1 MSRAIKRGEGT
12 ALSRVQ
18 YARYVE
24 VLTTLTPDEWTAPT
38 DCPGWSVK
46 DVTAHVLGNLECVAK
61 PREFLRQVREGKRL
75 DPEHPYDGL
84 NAYQVKLYADLTP
97 AELVQRIATI
107 AEPALRMRHRTPWL
121 LRHLVRPTLD
131 VVGRVPMA
139 YVLDV
144 VYTRDTYLHRVDVC
158 RATGREVVLDG
169 VERRIVEDIV
179 AEWAARHGQPYRLR
193 LTGPAGGTYGDG
205 DGDEIVCDAV
215 EFTRLVSGRGRP
227 EGLLATR
234 VQY

>member
-1 MSRAIKRGEGT
+1 VSRPIGRGEGT
-12 ALSRVQ
+12 VLSRVQ
-18 YARYVE
+18 YARLLD
-24 VLTTLTPDEWTAPT
+24 VLTSLSDDEWALPT
-38 DCPGWSVK
+38 ECPGWTVK
-46 DVTAHVLGNLECVAK
+46 DVAAHVLGNLECVLK

-84 NAYQVKLYADLTP
+84 NAYQVRHYAPLSPDGLTRRM
-97 AELVQRIATI
+97 AEI
-107 AEPALRMRHRTPWL
+107 AEPALRMRARTPWL
-121 LRHLVRPTLD
+121 LRHLVRPSLD

-158 RATGREVVLDG
+158 RATGRDIVVDE
-169 VERRIVEDIV
+169 VERRIVEDLV
-179 AEWAARHGQPYRLR
+179 SEWAARHGQPYRLR

-205 DGDEIVCDAV
+205 AGEEIVCDAV
-215 EFTRLVSGRGRP
+215 EFTRFVSGRGEP

-234 VQY
+234 AQY